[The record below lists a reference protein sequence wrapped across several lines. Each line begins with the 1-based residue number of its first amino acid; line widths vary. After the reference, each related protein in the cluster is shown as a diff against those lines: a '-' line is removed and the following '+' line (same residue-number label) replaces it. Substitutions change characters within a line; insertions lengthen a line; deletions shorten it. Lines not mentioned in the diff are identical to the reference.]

1 MKTYNYYKNEK
12 FPANNAGK
20 YLALYF
26 VSKGYY
32 PETILEKIKKYLKMH
47 LFFSTR

>member
-1 MKTYNYYKNEK
+1 MKADESKGKKYL
-12 FPANNAGK
+12 ANNAGK

-26 VSKGYY
+26 ASKGYY
-32 PETILEKIKKYLKMH
+32 SETKIEKIKRYIKAH

>member
-1 MKTYNYYKNEK
+1 MKTDNPKDKIYL
-12 FPANNAGK
+12 ANNAGK

-26 VSKGYY
+26 ASKGFYS
-32 PETILEKIKKYLKMH
+32 ETKIEKIKRYIKAH